1 MTSRARV
8 SILFAMAKQ
17 RILACPL
24 CGETQYE
31 QSVCKQCA
39 ARLDPDG
46 LLLAE
51 ASFGPWYIRDE
62 DLPFSPGMT
71 YDILIRKVRDGVIEN
86 YTLLR
91 GPTTRQL
98 WKVANRVPG
107 IAHLL
112 GRCHACREH
121 IDSNSR
127 SCTSCGEAF
136 GGYRD
141 RNNLG
146 LDKGDPPK
154 VEVDG
159 VSSFIGDTAI
169 YDTTSEPIQL
179 YSSDIDASD
188 APVTSA
194 PEQNNDAPGT
204 PAFRS
209 LQRRLEGVQR
219 IKRIL
224 IVALGVTGLG
234 LLLAL
239 TKIF

>member
-1 MTSRARV
+1 M
-8 SILFAMAKQ
+8 
-17 RILACPL
+17 
-24 CGETQYE
+24 
-31 QSVCKQCA
+31 
-39 ARLDPDG
+39 
-46 LLLAE
+46 
-51 ASFGPWYIRDE
+51 
-62 DLPFSPGMT
+62 
-71 YDILIRKVRDGVIEN
+71 RDGVIEN

-121 IDSNSR
+121 IDPKSL
-127 SCTSCGEAF
+127 SCTSCGVAF

-154 VEVDG
+154 VEMEVEGDPPTVEVEG
-159 VSSFIGDTAI
+159 VSSFLGDTAI

-179 YSSDIDASD
+179 YSSDIDTSNEPASPTTAQD
-188 APVTSA
+188 
-194 PEQNNDAPGT
+194 NDGPGT
-204 PAFRS
+204 PAFQS

-219 IKRIL
+219 TKRIL
-224 IVALGVTGLG
+224 IVTLSIAVLG
-234 LLLAL
+234 LILAL
-239 TKIF
+239 TKLF

>member
-8 SILFAMAKQ
+8 SILFPMAKQ

-51 ASFGPWYIRDE
+51 ASFGPWYLRDE
-62 DLPFSPGMT
+62 DQPFSPGMT

-121 IDSNSR
+121 IDPKSL
-127 SCTSCGEAF
+127 SCTTCGEAF

-146 LDKGDPPK
+146 LDKGDPLK
-154 VEVDG
+154 VEVE
-159 VSSFIGDTAI
+159 IEGDPAKVEVEVEGDPGYAI
-169 YDTTSEPIQL
+169 VDEHTSEEII
-179 YSSDIDASD
+179 SW
-188 APVTSA
+188 
-194 PEQNNDAPGT
+194 
-204 PAFRS
+204 
-209 LQRRLEGVQR
+209 
-219 IKRIL
+219 
-224 IVALGVTGLG
+224 
-234 LLLAL
+234 
-239 TKIF
+239 

>member
-1 MTSRARV
+1 
-8 SILFAMAKQ
+8 
-17 RILACPL
+17 
-24 CGETQYE
+24 
-31 QSVCKQCA
+31 
-39 ARLDPDG
+39 
-46 LLLAE
+46 
-51 ASFGPWYIRDE
+51 
-62 DLPFSPGMT
+62 MT
-71 YDILIRKVRDGVIEN
+71 YDILIRKVRDGVIQN

-121 IDSNSR
+121 IDPKSL
-127 SCTSCGEAF
+127 SCTSCGVAF

-154 VEVDG
+154 VEVEG
-159 VSSFIGDTAI
+159 VSSFIGDTAL

-179 YSSDIDASD
+179 YSSDIDTSD
-188 APVTSA
+188 VPETFT
-194 PEQNNDAPGT
+194 PEQNNDGPGT

-209 LQRRLEGVQR
+209 LQRRLEAVQR
-219 IKRIL
+219 TKRIL

-234 LLLAL
+234 LILAA
-239 TKIF
+239 TKIL

>member
-1 MTSRARV
+1 
-8 SILFAMAKQ
+8 
-17 RILACPL
+17 
-24 CGETQYE
+24 
-31 QSVCKQCA
+31 
-39 ARLDPDG
+39 
-46 LLLAE
+46 
-51 ASFGPWYIRDE
+51 
-62 DLPFSPGMT
+62 MT
-71 YDILIRKVRDGVIEN
+71 YDILIRKVRDGVIQN

-121 IDSNSR
+121 IDPKSR

-146 LDKGDPPK
+146 LDMGDPLKVEMEVEGDPPK
-154 VEVDG
+154 VEAEG
-159 VSSFIGDTAI
+159 VSSFIGDTAL

-179 YSSDIDASD
+179 YSSDIDTSD
-188 APVTSA
+188 VPETSL
-194 PEQNNDAPGT
+194 PEQNNDGPGT

-209 LQRRLEGVQR
+209 LQRRLEAVQR
-219 IKRIL
+219 TKRIL

-234 LLLAL
+234 LILAA